1 MTWLFEF
8 FEGFIKQLGK
18 LKNLLQNSLYEQIM
32 NQYIG
37 KPEWLVI
44 RNLLKPV
51 EGLLQFSILDLLVS
65 SLISIIIFIIVMKLI
80 NLINPIN

>member
-8 FEGFIKQLGK
+8 FEGFIEQLGK

-32 NQYIG
+32 NQYVG
-37 KPEWLVI
+37 KPEWLII

-51 EGLLQFSILDLLVS
+51 EGLLQFSILDLMVGSLV
-65 SLISIIIFIIVMKLI
+65 SIIIFIFVMKLI

>member
-32 NQYIG
+32 NKYIG
-37 KPEWLVI
+37 KPEWLII

-51 EGLLQFSILDLLVS
+51 EDLLQFSILDLLVG
-65 SLISIIIFIIVMKLI
+65 SLVSIIIFVIVMKLI

>member
-37 KPEWLVI
+37 KPEWLII

-51 EGLLQFSILDLLVS
+51 EELLQFSILDLLVG
-65 SLISIIIFIIVMKLI
+65 SLVSIIIFIIVMKLI

>member
-18 LKNLLQNSLYEQIM
+18 LKELLQNSLYEQIM
-32 NQYIG
+32 NKYIG
-37 KPEWLVI
+37 TPEWLVI
-44 RNLLKPV
+44 RNLLNPV
-51 EGLLQFSILDLLVS
+51 KDLLQFSILDLMVGSLVS
-65 SLISIIIFIIVMKLI
+65 IILFIIVMKLI

>member
-8 FEGFIKQLGK
+8 FEGFIEQLGK

-32 NQYIG
+32 DQYIG
-37 KPEWLVI
+37 KPEWLII

-51 EGLLQFSILDLLVS
+51 EGLLQFSILDLMVG
-65 SLISIIIFIIVMKLI
+65 SLATIIIFIIVMKLI

>member
-8 FEGFIKQLGK
+8 FEGFIEQLGK

-37 KPEWLVI
+37 QPEWLI
-44 RNLLKPV
+44 MRQLLEPIKNM
-51 EGLLQFSILDLLVS
+51 LQFSILDLLVG
-65 SLISIIIFIIVMKLI
+65 SLVSIIIFIIVMKLI

>member
-1 MTWLFEF
+1 MNWLFEF
-8 FEGFIKQLGK
+8 FEGFITQLGK

-32 NQYIG
+32 NQYVG

-51 EGLLQFSILDLLVS
+51 ENLLQFSILDLLVG
-65 SLISIIIFIIVMKLI
+65 SLVSIIILIIVMKLI

>member
-1 MTWLFEF
+1 MNWLFEF
-8 FEGFIKQLGK
+8 FEGFIEQLGK

-32 NQYIG
+32 NQYMG

-44 RNLLKPV
+44 RNLLKPI
-51 EGLLQFSILDLLVS
+51 EGLLQFSILDLMVG
-65 SLISIIIFIIVMKLI
+65 SLASIIIFIIVMKLI

>member
-18 LKNLLQNSLYEQIM
+18 LKELLQNSLYEQIM
-32 NQYIG
+32 NKYIG
-37 KPEWLVI
+37 TPEWLVI
-44 RNLLKPV
+44 RNLLNPV
-51 EGLLQFSILDLLVS
+51 KDLLQFSILDLMVS
-65 SLISIIIFIIVMKLI
+65 SLVSIILFIIVMKLI

>member
-1 MTWLFEF
+1 MSWLFEF
-8 FEGFIKQLGK
+8 FEGFITQLGK

-37 KPEWLVI
+37 KPEWLVV
-44 RNLLKPV
+44 RNLLNPIK
-51 EGLLQFSILDLLVS
+51 EMLQFSILDLMLS
-65 SLISIIIFIIVMKLI
+65 SLVSIIIFIIVMKLI

>member
-1 MTWLFEF
+1 MTWIFEF
-8 FEGFIKQLGK
+8 FEGFIEQLGK

-37 KPEWLVI
+37 KPEWLIVK
-44 RNLLKPV
+44 NLLKPV
-51 EGLLQFSILDLLVS
+51 EELLQFSILDLMVGSLV
-65 SLISIIIFIIVMKLI
+65 SIIIFIIVMKLI

>member
-8 FEGFIKQLGK
+8 FEAFIEQLGK
-18 LKNLLQNSLYEQIM
+18 LKDLLQNSLYEQIM

-51 EGLLQFSILDLLVS
+51 EGLLQFSILDLLVG
-65 SLISIIIFIIVMKLI
+65 SLVSIIIFIIVMKLI

>member
-8 FEGFIKQLGK
+8 FEGFIEQLGK

-37 KPEWLVI
+37 KPEWLII
-44 RNLLKPV
+44 RNILKPV
-51 EGLLQFSILDLLVS
+51 EGLLQFSILDLLVG
-65 SLISIIIFIIVMKLI
+65 SLVSIIIFIIVMKLI

>member
-32 NQYIG
+32 NQYVG

-51 EGLLQFSILDLLVS
+51 EGLLQFSILDLLVG
-65 SLISIIIFIIVMKLI
+65 SLVSIILFIIVMKLI

>member
-8 FEGFIKQLGK
+8 FEGFITQLGK

-32 NQYIG
+32 NKYVG
-37 KPEWLVI
+37 TPEWLVV
-44 RNLLKPV
+44 RNLLNPIKDI
-51 EGLLQFSILDLLVS
+51 LQFSILDLMVS
-65 SLISIIIFIIVMKLI
+65 SLVSIIIFIIVMKLI

>member
-8 FEGFIKQLGK
+8 FEGFIEQLGK
-18 LKNLLQNSLYEQIM
+18 LKNLLQNSIYEQIM

-37 KPEWLVI
+37 KPEWLII
-44 RNLLKPV
+44 RNLLNPIKNM
-51 EGLLQFSILDLLVS
+51 LQFSILDLMVGSLV
-65 SLISIIIFIIVMKLI
+65 SIIIFIIVMKLI

>member
-32 NQYIG
+32 NQYVG
-37 KPEWLVI
+37 KPEWLII

-51 EGLLQFSILDLLVS
+51 EDLLQFSILDLLVG
-65 SLISIIIFIIVMKLI
+65 SLVSIIIFVIVMKLI

>member
-8 FEGFIKQLGK
+8 FEGFVRQLGK
-18 LKNLLQNSLYEQIM
+18 LKELLQNSLYEQIM

-37 KPEWLVI
+37 KPEWLII

-51 EGLLQFSILDLLVS
+51 EGLLQFSILDLLVG
-65 SLISIIIFIIVMKLI
+65 SLVSIIIFIIVMKLI

>member
-18 LKNLLQNSLYEQIM
+18 LKELLQNSLYEQIM
-32 NQYIG
+32 NKYIG
-37 KPEWLVI
+37 TPEWLVI
-44 RNLLKPV
+44 RNLLNPV
-51 EGLLQFSILDLLVS
+51 KDMLQFSILDLMVGSLV
-65 SLISIIIFIIVMKLI
+65 SIIIFIIVMKLI

>member
-37 KPEWLVI
+37 KPEWLII

-51 EGLLQFSILDLLVS
+51 EDLLQFSILDLLVG
-65 SLISIIIFIIVMKLI
+65 SLVSIIIFIIVMKLI

>member
-8 FEGFIKQLGK
+8 FEGFISQLGK

-37 KPEWLVI
+37 KPEWLLI

-51 EGLLQFSILDLLVS
+51 EDLLQFSIIDLLVG
-65 SLISIIIFIIVMKLI
+65 SLVSIIIFIIVMKLI

>member
-8 FEGFIKQLGK
+8 FEGFISQLGK

-32 NQYIG
+32 
-37 KPEWLVI
+37 

-51 EGLLQFSILDLLVS
+51 EGLLQFSILDLMVGSLV
-65 SLISIIIFIIVMKLI
+65 SIIIFIIVMKLI

>member
-1 MTWLFEF
+1 MSWLFEF
-8 FEGFIKQLGK
+8 FEGFITQLGK

-32 NQYIG
+32 NQYVG

-65 SLISIIIFIIVMKLI
+65 SLASIIIFIIVMKLI

>member
-18 LKNLLQNSLYEQIM
+18 LKELLQNSLYEQIM
-32 NQYIG
+32 NKYIG
-37 KPEWLVI
+37 TPEWLII
-44 RNLLKPV
+44 RNLLNPV
-51 EGLLQFSILDLLVS
+51 KDLLQFSILDLLVG
-65 SLISIIIFIIVMKLI
+65 SLVSIILFIIVMKLI

>member
-8 FEGFIKQLGK
+8 FEGFIEQLGK

-37 KPEWLVI
+37 KPEWLI
-44 RNLLKPV
+44 ITNLPKHV
-51 EGLLQFSILDLLVS
+51 EELLQFSILDLLVG
-65 SLISIIIFIIVMKLI
+65 SLVSIIIFIIVMKLI

>member
-8 FEGFIKQLGK
+8 FEGFIIQLGK

-37 KPEWLVI
+37 KPEWLI
-44 RNLLKPV
+44 MRNLLKPV
-51 EGLLQFSILDLLVS
+51 EELLQFSILDLMVGSLVS
-65 SLISIIIFIIVMKLI
+65 IILFIIVMKLI

>member
-8 FEGFIKQLGK
+8 FEGFITQLGK

-37 KPEWLVI
+37 KPEWLI
-44 RNLLKPV
+44 MRNLLKPV
-51 EGLLQFSILDLLVS
+51 EELLQFSILELLVS
-65 SLISIIIFIIVMKLI
+65 SLVSIIIFIIVMKLI

>member
-8 FEGFIKQLGK
+8 FEAFIAQLGK

-37 KPEWLVI
+37 KPEWLII

-51 EGLLQFSILDLLVS
+51 KELLQFSILDLLVG
-65 SLISIIIFIIVMKLI
+65 SLVSIIIFIIVMKLI

>member
-37 KPEWLVI
+37 KPEWLII

-51 EGLLQFSILDLLVS
+51 EELLQFSILDLLVG
-65 SLISIIIFIIVMKLI
+65 SLVSIIIFIFVMKLI

>member
-8 FEGFIKQLGK
+8 FEGFITQLGK

-32 NQYIG
+32 NQYVG

-51 EGLLQFSILDLLVS
+51 ENLLQFSILDLLVG
-65 SLISIIIFIIVMKLI
+65 SLVSIIIFIIVMKLI

>member
-8 FEGFIKQLGK
+8 FEGFIEQLGK

-37 KPEWLVI
+37 KPEWLIVRQI
-44 RNLLKPV
+44 LEPIKDM
-51 EGLLQFSILDLLVS
+51 LQFSILDLLVG
-65 SLISIIIFIIVMKLI
+65 SLVSIIIFIIVMKLI

>member
-8 FEGFIKQLGK
+8 FEGFIEQLGK

-37 KPEWLVI
+37 KPEWLII
-44 RNLLKPV
+44 RNLLKPI
-51 EGLLQFSILDLLVS
+51 ENLLQFSILDLLVG
-65 SLISIIIFIIVMKLI
+65 SLVSIIIFIIVMKLI

>member
-8 FEGFIKQLGK
+8 FEAFIEQLGK
-18 LKNLLQNSLYEQIM
+18 LKDLLQNSLYEQIM

-51 EGLLQFSILDLLVS
+51 ESLLQFSILDLLVG
-65 SLISIIIFIIVMKLI
+65 SLVSIIIFIIVMKLI

>member
-8 FEGFIKQLGK
+8 FEGFIEQLGK

-37 KPEWLVI
+37 KPEWLII
-44 RNLLKPV
+44 RNLLKPI
-51 EGLLQFSILDLLVS
+51 EELLQFSILDLMVG
-65 SLISIIIFIIVMKLI
+65 SLASIVIFIIVMKLI

>member
-8 FEGFIKQLGK
+8 FEGFIEQLGK
-18 LKNLLQNSLYEQIM
+18 LKNLLQNSIYEQIM
-32 NQYIG
+32 NQYVG

-51 EGLLQFSILDLLVS
+51 EGLLQFSILDLLVG
-65 SLISIIIFIIVMKLI
+65 SLVSIIIFIIVMKLI